1 MKIKKILTYLLL
13 SLSIF
18 HLIVMLYYAVISE
31 HAYVVAN
38 FPHPLENIELIYL
51 PSILTILPICIFL
64 YDLIVNKQKN
74 WFIFLIG
81 FISNISTNIFV
92 IGSLLF
98 GGH

>member
-1 MKIKKILTYLLL
+1 MKKIIIYLLL
-13 SLSIF
+13 TLSIV
-18 HLIVMLYYAVISE
+18 HLIIMLYYAFTSE

-38 FPHPLENIELIYL
+38 FPHPLEKIELIYL
-51 PSILTILPICIFL
+51 PAILTIFPICIFL

-74 WFIFLIG
+74 WLVFVISS
-81 FISNISTNIFV
+81 ISNLSLTIFI